1 MDNTNAP
8 ESFNETPGEASKS
21 SRGKNVIIGVLAAA
35 VLGLSGFFIY
45 DHGKNTEQIKASQTE
60 VAQITSEKSEIQTNF
75 DASLARLDSL
85 TTMNTDMREQL
96 AGKDAEI
103 AKIKSEIR
111 TILNKRNATAAE
123 LAKARS
129 LISQLNGQIS
139 DLQEQITALQAEN
152 TNLKEQNAGLTSEKE
167 SLTRNLDSTKVVN
180 TGLTEK
186 VDVASTLNASN
197 ITITPV
203 KIKKNGK
210 EKVKVKAKSVDKL
223 IVSFDVSNRILQS
236 GTTDVYVIVYD
247 PDGKAVTNTE
257 GAGTFSTRS
266 SGDQP
271 FTAKLP
277 VTLET
282 AKVKNV
288 EFGFVPTG
296 HFVQGAYKIQIYQN
310 GFLIGEGTRQLK
322 KGGIFG

>member
-8 ESFNETPGEASKS
+8 ETFNDSPKS
-21 SRGKNVIIGVLAAA
+21 GRGKNVIIGVLAAA
-35 VLGLSGFFIY
+35 ILGLSGFFIY
-45 DHGKNTEQIKASQTE
+45 DHGKNTDQIKAGQTE
-60 VAQITSEKSEIQTNF
+60 VAKITTEKSEIQSNF

-85 TTMNTDMREQL
+85 TTMNTEMREQL

-103 AKIKSEIR
+103 AKVKSEIR

-123 LAKARS
+123 LTKARN
-129 LISQLNGQIS
+129 LIAQLNGQIT
-139 DLQEQITALQAEN
+139 DLQQQITALQAEN
-152 TNLKEQNAGLTSEKE
+152 ANLKEQNAGLTVEKE
-167 SLTRNLDSTKVVN
+167 TLTRNLDSTKVVN
-180 TGLTEK
+180 TGLTQK

-210 EKVKVKAKSVDKL
+210 EKVKVSAKAVDKL
-223 IVSFDVSNRILQS
+223 IVSFDVSNRIIQS
-236 GTTDVYVIVYD
+236 GTTDVYVIVIA
-247 PDGKAVTNTE
+247 PDGKTVTNTE
-257 GAGTFSTRS
+257 GSGTFSTRDL
-266 SGDQP
+266 GEQP

-282 AKVKNV
+282 SKTKNV

-310 GFLIGEGTRQLK
+310 GFLIGEGSRSLK